1 MVARNEA
8 IQRKACWRIDRR
20 RREISK
26 FTNFQILFKEKQTL
40 PHVILCNLLIFIVFI
55 QNNENRMEKF
65 VNEYFCATLFLKKI
79 RLNDHIE
86 VLNLDKSGVCLVICI
101 L

>member
-1 MVARNEA
+1 
-8 IQRKACWRIDRR
+8 
-20 RREISK
+20 
-26 FTNFQILFKEKQTL
+26 
-40 PHVILCNLLIFIVFI
+40 
-55 QNNENRMEKF
+55 MEKF